1 MYIFVGL
8 GNIGREY
15 EGTRHN
21 IGFAIVDALERD
33 LSRSLGWRPGKGD
46 YYYAKG
52 MLGIEEVV
60 LVKPTTY
67 MNLSGRAVR
76 DVMAFFKCEISNV
89 VVICDDI
96 ALPTGKLR
104 LRLGGSDGGHNGLSS
119 IIYEIGSDAYPR
131 LRCGVG
137 NNFHKGQQAN
147 YVLGKFPPAEATLIE
162 EMIAGAIA
170 GLKEITKNGMEKAM
184 NKVNT

>member
-1 MYIFVGL
+1 
-8 GNIGREY
+8 
-15 EGTRHN
+15 
-21 IGFAIVDALERD
+21 
-33 LSRSLGWRPGKGD
+33 
-46 YYYAKG
+46 
-52 MLGIEEVV
+52 
-60 LVKPTTY
+60 
-67 MNLSGRAVR
+67 
-76 DVMAFFKCEISNV
+76 MAFFKCEISNV

-147 YVLGKFPPAEATLIE
+147 YVLGKFPPAEATIVE
-162 EMIAGAIA
+162 EMIAGAIS